1 MAFDYKTILSQV
13 VLALSDPRASARW
26 VINHGI
32 PTRQAWEILLVVI
45 LANVVLAGILSITLG
60 GSLEGAGFLGPFGL
74 TALQAAFLWLLVH
87 LVDKVGRKMGGVGT
101 LAQSILVIA
110 WMQVVLLVLQVALLI
125 IFQIIPVGPGYVNI
139 IAVGFFFWLLS
150 NFVTELHG
158 FSSRLLVFIGILVG
172 MFAFGLLLS
181 LIFALLGVEIS
192 GSA

>member
-13 VLALSDPRASARW
+13 VLTLRDPRASARW
-26 VINHGI
+26 VINQGI

-45 LANVVLAGILSITLG
+45 LGNVVLAGILSITLG

-74 TALQAAFLWLLVH
+74 AALQAGFLWVLVH

-101 LAQSILVIA
+101 LSQSIMAIA
-110 WMQVVLLVLQVALLI
+110 WMQVVLLVLQIALLI

-139 IAVGFFFWLLS
+139 IAVGAFFWLLS
-150 NFVTELHG
+150 NFVAELHG

-172 MFAFGLLLS
+172 MFALGLLLS
-181 LIFALLGVEIS
+181 LIFAFLGVEIS
-192 GSA
+192 GSV